1 MKDIDVKYTILLT
14 LLFLLI
20 SCGTSPIDPGT
31 QNTSFLTSPANGESL
46 TVSEVSFEWDA
57 VSGATRYY
65 HQIDSD
71 QSMQSPEE
79 TSSSSPGVN
88 VTPESKGT
96 WWWRVRAAV
105 EGQSYYTEWSE
116 VWSFTLI

>member
-1 MKDIDVKYTILLT
+1 MKETVFFAF
-14 LLFLLI
+14 LFLLI
-20 SCGTSPIDPGT
+20 SCGTSPSDSGA
-31 QNTSFLTSPANGESL
+31 QNTIVLASPSNGDS
-46 TVSEVSFEWDA
+46 VAGSEVSFAWDA

-71 QSMQSPEE
+71 QSMQSPKE

-88 VTPESKGT
+88 ITPESKGT

-105 EGQSYYTEWSE
+105 EGQSHYTEWSE

>member
-1 MKDIDVKYTILLT
+1 MKETF
-14 LLFLLI
+14 LFLLASLI
-20 SCGTSPIDPGT
+20 LLASCGASPSEPGN
-31 QNTSFLTSPANGESL
+31 QNTIVLTNPANGDSV
-46 TVSEVSFEWDA
+46 TGSEVSFAWDA

-71 QSMQSPEE
+71 QSMQNPEE
-79 TSSSSPGVN
+79 TSSSSTGI
-88 VTPESKGT
+88 TISPESKGK

-105 EGQSYYTEWSE
+105 EEQSHYTEWSE

>member
-1 MKDIDVKYTILLT
+1 MKETMVFA
-14 LLFLLI
+14 LLFLLA
-20 SCGTSPIDPGT
+20 SCGASPSDPGT
-31 QNTSFLTSPANGESL
+31 QNTLVLTSPANGDSING
-46 TVSEVSFEWDA
+46 SEVSFTWDA

-71 QSMQSPEE
+71 QSMQSPKE
-79 TSSSSPGVN
+79 TSSSIPE
-88 VTPESKGT
+88 VTIKPESKGT

-105 EGQSYYTEWSE
+105 EGQSHYTEWSE

>member
-1 MKDIDVKYTILLT
+1 MQKILVLA
-14 LLFLLI
+14 FLLLLV
-20 SCGTSPIDPGT
+20 SCGSSPSDPGT
-31 QNTSFLTSPANGESL
+31 QNTPVLSSPANGDSV
-46 TVSEVSFEWDA
+46 TGSEVSFTWDA
-57 VSGATRYY
+57 VTGATRYY

-88 VTPESKGT
+88 ITPESKGT

-105 EGQSYYTEWSE
+105 EGQSYYTDWSE
-116 VWSFTLI
+116 IWSFTLI